1 VDSYATGAT
10 EAAAAGPVMRESWD
24 AQRGGVFINA
34 CPCVRDAPT
43 TTSSGGGSGGRS
55 ACRVVQLS
63 V

>member
-24 AQRGGVFINA
+24 ARRGCVFINA
-34 CPCVRDAPT
+34 CPCVRDAPAA
-43 TTSSGGGSGGRS
+43 SSGGGSGCRS